1 MSACMQRDLCLGTTV
16 VLVLEKVGRAG
27 DRLVRVDTRVERA
40 AQPCQRRHKRRAR
53 LQAWAAI
60 QTVIERQ
67 KVGPGTCESRAAV
80 RACCILAQR
89 QQGDVLFFT
98 LAKRC
103 RSGAAIQCSKPR
115 MGGCEANAS
124 RFAAGSRRRRI
135 DLTSRALYAH
145 ILTQRKTR
153 CTIFDKFE
161 IARKKTIQCPCLT
174 GMGWPRMKGI
184 VWGSEACCADR
195 SKVVS
200 ES

>member
-1 MSACMQRDLCLGTTV
+1 MSACMQRNLCLGTTV
-16 VLVLEKVGRAG
+16 VLVLEKVGWAG

-40 AQPCQRRHKRRAR
+40 APPCQRRHKRRAR

-67 KVGPGTCESRAAV
+67 KVGLGTCESRAAV
-80 RACCILAQR
+80 RACCILARR
-89 QQGDVLFFT
+89 QQGDSFT

-124 RFAAGSRRRRI
+124 WFAAGRRRGI

-145 ILTQRKTR
+145 ILKQGKTR
-153 CTIFDKFE
+153 YTIFDKFE
-161 IARKKTIQCPCLT
+161 IARK
-174 GMGWPRMKGI
+174 R
-184 VWGSEACCADR
+184 R
-195 SKVVS
+195 SSVHA
-200 ES
+200 